1 MYWMTD
7 VRNDELWPLL
17 TLLILVLII
26 GIRPELIL
34 NIINESTNHII
45 YSIVDKT

>member
-1 MYWMTD
+1 MKAL
-7 VRNDELWPLL
+7 RNDELWPLL

-26 GIRPELIL
+26 GIKPELVL

-45 YSIVDKT
+45 YSITDKT

>member
-1 MYWMTD
+1 MKAL
-7 VRNDELWPLL
+7 RNDELWPLL

-26 GIRPELIL
+26 GIKPELIL

-45 YSIVDKT
+45 YSIADKR